1 MPLSTNTYSY
11 RLHMLRGTELS
22 HLLLGLIFLSVVF
35 FLKVHLNHCCGQT
48 YNLRKMTI
56 KPLKAF
62 TMLYDSLSA
71 VQAIS
76 ECIHVD

>member
-35 FLKVHLNHCCGQT
+35 FLKVHLCIYQITVVAKQT
-48 YNLRKMTI
+48 
-56 KPLKAF
+56 LK
-62 TMLYDSLSA
+62 T
-71 VQAIS
+71 
-76 ECIHVD
+76 